1 MNVEASGLQS
11 FFTALVG
18 AEQLPATWLQDGS
31 LPEGFSSAL
40 REQIAHL
47 QETQQTLPVSSDQAG
62 LSLLQELA
70 VFSGKN
76 LPAVGEE
83 NDIDLESTLQAL
95 AKVLKTIGTTEAS
108 EDVDELA
115 QLVAEAV
122 VPLQNSS
129 PVAVQASVNPVAPD
143 DAREKQA
150 SGPLPLSG
158 FGAKEEKNQTL
169 APAISPNNQA
179 KEETLKV
186 QQDRTAMAKE
196 NLPEVEEKHN
206 DESLPLK
213 KNVSDSHEQEMPK
226 HEQAIPKMAADIA
239 LLNRAVAVEK
249 NELAPMGRH
258 FAHPQWGNELSDKI
272 VWMHKQNIPSAEL
285 NLNPR
290 HLGPVSI
297 RVDVHQEQTSVAFTT
312 HHAVVKEAIEAAI
325 PRLREML
332 GSQQLNLVNV
342 DISQQHS
349 EQRQG
354 NNFSQMAND
363 QRSHQNGGQ
372 LTENA
377 EPLTIADEIEAGRA
391 IASQGILSLFA

>member
-1 MNVEASGLQS
+1 MSVEASGLQS

-18 AEQLPATWLQDGS
+18 AEQLPAAWLQDGA
-31 LPEGFSSAL
+31 LPEEFSAAL
-40 REQIAHL
+40 REQIARL
-47 QETQQTLPVSSDQAG
+47 QETQQTLPLSSDQDG
-62 LSLLQELA
+62 RLLLQELA

-76 LPAVGEE
+76 LPAVGEQI
-83 NDIDLESTLQAL
+83 DIDLESTLQAL
-95 AKVLKTIGTTEAS
+95 SEVLKTIDTPEAS

-115 QLVAEAV
+115 QLVDEAV
-122 VPLQNSS
+122 VPIRDSS
-129 PVAVQASVNPVAPD
+129 PVAVQAPVNPVAPG
-143 DAREKQA
+143 DAMDKQA
-150 SGPLPLSG
+150 SGPLPLSRVES
-158 FGAKEEKNQTL
+158 KEETNQLL
-169 APAISPNNQA
+169 APATTPNIQA
-179 KEETLKV
+179 KEEAL
-186 QQDRTAMAKE
+186 TAQEDWAATAKE

-206 DESLPLK
+206 GESLAVK
-213 KNVSDSHEQEMPK
+213 KNVGDFHEQGMPK
-226 HEQAIPKMAADIA
+226 IAADIA
-239 LLNRAVAVEK
+239 QMNRAVAAEK

-297 RVDVHQEQTSVAFTT
+297 RVDVHQEQASVAFTT

-342 DISQQHS
+342 DVSQQHS
-349 EQRQG
+349 ESRQG
-354 NNFSQMAND
+354 DNFSHMANG
-363 QRSHQNGGQ
+363 QGNYQNGEQ
-372 LTENA
+372 HAAQT
-377 EPLTIADEIEAGRA
+377 EPLNIADEIEAGRA